1 MLNEEEFEAEKMFG
15 KSKELDENSIESEDE
30 QDNLC
35 MIPAEA
41 KRRDL
46 TKELMKKSHIAQAH
60 STTYHPQ
67 TNGLVER
74 QNRTLVK
81 KLRVHCSRYMTD
93 WEILAA
99 SGGSIQ
105 QHSTLNNEDQSIHD
119 AYRQRKGQWH

>member
-81 KLRVHCSRYMTD
+81 SLECTARGT
-93 WEILAA
+93 
-99 SGGSIQ
+99 
-105 QHSTLNNEDQSIHD
+105 
-119 AYRQRKGQWH
+119 